1 MQPNDIALQKAI
13 ADLDAKWRQRFQ
25 EAANDLKLR
34 QWCVEQA
41 SKVHSDQELR
51 RTAYE
56 AGGFKI
62 LALPDPMELAASMH
76 RFLVEPFAAS
86 PPAD

>member
-1 MQPNDIALQKAI
+1 MQPNDIAIQKAI

-25 EAANDLKLR
+25 EAANDLMLR
-34 QWCVEQA
+34 KWCVEQVVKI
-41 SKVHSDQELR
+41 SCPDV
-51 RTAYE
+51 E
-56 AGGFKI
+56 AVWS
-62 LALPDPMELAASMH
+62 AMY